1 MLSINVLGKHFCA
14 DLYNISIFNMILHD
28 ANLFDLY
35 RNTWESKGRMG
46 CVGGERALSRCPN
59 FMPTF
64 CCHWIIGAGSF
75 IMKKY
80 FLQTWKLWSPCF
92 ICQRTSW
99 YVSTVEGI
107 MGQERQGTEHVKKAR
122 LTIYKT
128 QSWDTIITPFLRMEP
143 PWVNHLLKALP
154 SSYCYNGNSIS
165 AAVWEGSHHSTMV
178 IQNKHGW
185 WARAC
190 VSICCSSYCRCGS
203 FIFST
208 WHHVELPGNGVLHIV

>member
-35 RNTWESKGRMG
+35 RNTWEGKGRMG
-46 CVGGERALSRCPN
+46 CVGGEGALSRCPN

-80 FLQTWKLWSPCF
+80 FLKTWKLWSPCF
-92 ICQRTSW
+92 IRRRTSW

-107 MGQERQGTEHVKKAR
+107 IGQERQGTEHVKKAR

-128 QSWDTIITPFLRMEP
+128 QSWGTIITQFLRMESP
-143 PWVNHLLKALP
+143 SLEGPALFILLQWQFHF
-154 SSYCYNGNSIS
+154 SSSLGGN
-165 AAVWEGSHHSTMV
+165 SHHSTMV
-178 IQNKHGW
+178 IQNKHVW
-185 WARAC
+185 WARAMC
-190 VSICCSSYCRCGS
+190 
-203 FIFST
+203 
-208 WHHVELPGNGVLHIV
+208 